1 MRIRSRNTS
10 FDGVPITVPGL
21 LVTGRSGA
29 GKTALLHAVSNA
41 MEDDPR
47 TLCCESHSYFR
58 STSRLTS
65 ALQLLFMST

>member
-1 MRIRSRNTS
+1 MRIRARSTS
-10 FDGVPITVPGL
+10 FDGVPIAVPGL

-47 TLCCESHSYFR
+47 TLCCM
-58 STSRLTS
+58 
-65 ALQLLFMST
+65 APP